1 MKCPKYIQELL
12 ERRAKLASDFI
23 SADLKIVNWLDDH
36 EILVSDNDIRTGAES
51 IVNPY
56 ASIYRILDAIEDA

>member
-1 MKCPKYIQELL
+1 MNCPKYIRELL

-23 SADLKIVNWLDDH
+23 SVDSKIVNWLNVH
-36 EILVSDNDIRTGAES
+36 EILVSDDDIRTGAES